1 MPVNPQNKLF
11 FVLFSVDFRSRPG
24 YYTSST
30 REYEMFR
37 AITIVI
43 GWMLIIIAA
52 GVVFSTC
59 NDGKLKALYG
69 QLAATGL
76 FTFGLAL
83 LANGV

>member
-1 MPVNPQNKLF
+1 
-11 FVLFSVDFRSRPG
+11 
-24 YYTSST
+24 
-30 REYEMFR
+30 MFR